1 MNPSLNESSP
11 KIFIAGLS
19 WGRGEWVGP
28 NVVHKGIEQ
37 YFTDDGYQV
46 YNVSK
51 PRSTH
56 TRVNQLLDKC
66 LFDHYVPGDLVFWI
80 QADPIIDIIAKEVV
94 GKLLPKQKL
103 INLSKSLLNS
113 GSLVALMTDQQ
124 KVIYSELNNIAVEHN
139 TQIHC
144 IGGTYNIN
152 PVITEFSN
160 LIQFVPSWINMLVGH
175 YTEYARSA
183 DINFGVTHTWSLDNI
198 DFSAYN
204 KDLATT
210 VSQEITERINNIIMF
225 REDIFHPDGVHPNRD
240 GHKVLYEYIKKE
252 LDL

>member
-1 MNPSLNESSP
+1 MSLSLSASKP

-28 NVVHKGIEQ
+28 NVVHRGIEQ

-56 TRVNQLLDKC
+56 TRVNQLLDQS
-66 LFDHYVPGDLVFWI
+66 LAEHYADGDLIFWI
-80 QADPIIDIIAKEVV
+80 QADPIIDVIADELT
-94 GKLLPKQKL
+94 GKLVKQKL
-103 INLSKSLLNS
+103 PRLSERLQQA
-113 GSLVALMTDQQ
+113 GSLTKLIIEQQ
-124 KVIYSELNNIAVEHN
+124 RNIYCELNNIAVKYN
-139 TQIHC
+139 TQIYA
-144 IGGTYNIN
+144 IGGTYNLN
-152 PVITEFSN
+152 PIISDFSN
-160 LIQFVPSWINMLVGH
+160 LTMFVRSWINMLVGH
-175 YTEYARSA
+175 YAEYARSA

>member
-1 MNPSLNESSP
+1 MSLSLSASKP

-28 NVVHKGIEQ
+28 NVVHRGIEQ

-56 TRVNQLLDKC
+56 TRVNQLLNEC
-66 LFDHYVPGDLVFWI
+66 LSNHYSPGDIVFWI
-80 QADPIIDIIAKEVV
+80 QADPVIDIIAEEVA
-94 GKLLPKQKL
+94 GKLLPNQKL
-103 INLSKSLLNS
+103 IRLSERLLS
-113 GSLVALMTDQQ
+113 AGSLVGLMLDQQ
-124 KVIYSELNNIAVEHN
+124 SRIYCELNNIAVKYN
-139 TQIHC
+139 THINC

-152 PVITEFSN
+152 PIIQEFSN
-160 LIQFVPSWINMLVGH
+160 LNQFVTSWINMLVGH

-183 DINFGVTHTWSLDNI
+183 EINFGVTHTWTVDNI

-204 KDLATT
+204 VELATT
-210 VSQEITERINNIIMF
+210 IRNEIDERVANIIMF
-225 REDIFHPDGVHPNRD
+225 REDIFQPDGVHPNRD
-240 GHKVLYEYIKKE
+240 GHMMLYKYIKRE
-252 LDL
+252 LNL